1 METGFYSTYLLLIAV
16 VIVSLK
22 GFNDREFVEKYLFI
36 PYDVKHHGEWYRFFT
51 HAFLHGDTGHLFFNG
66 FTLFNFGPFLEDYL
80 AFKYGSLGQMVFWLF
95 ILLSLVASSSISYW
109 RHKDNSSYRSLGISG
124 AVSSV
129 LFAFILIAPTAE
141 LSIMFLPIP
150 IPAYLFG
157 AIYLAYEIYSDRNRR
172 TAIAHDAHIAGA
184 VFGILFILI
193 TNIELVIHNFNRLF
207 S

>member
-1 METGFYSTYLLLIAV
+1 MVNEFYSTYILLIAV

-22 GFNDREFVEKYLFI
+22 GFNDRAFVEKYLFI
-36 PYDVKHHGEWYRFFT
+36 PYEVKHHGEWYRFFT

-66 FTLFNFGPFLEDYL
+66 FTLFNFGPFLEDYF
-80 AFKYGSLGQMVFWLF
+80 AMVFGKFGQAVFWVF
-95 ILLSLVASSSISYW
+95 IALSLIASSSISYW
-109 RHKDNSSYRSLGISG
+109 RHQNNSAYRSLGISG
-124 AVSSV
+124 AVSAV

-157 AIYLAYEIYSDRNRR
+157 VLYLVYEIYSDRNRK
-172 TAIAHDAHIAGA
+172 TNIAHDAHIAGA

-193 TNIELVIHNFNRLF
+193 TNIELVIHNFNSLI